1 MITNY
6 AYTPSIWPSVL
17 MALLMI
23 SLAVYSGRR
32 RSMPGAI
39 PLMIASLFAAV
50 WAAGSMMEVAAV
62 ELEAKIFWFKFQAAW
77 QLPIVT
83 TLTCFILEYTWPGR
97 WLTRRN
103 LALLYLPGL
112 LLAVM
117 MVTNDLHHLVW
128 RGFSL
133 RGKIIPLFGIG
144 TWISLVYAFVILEIV
159 NLIAFGWLSLRSP
172 QHRWP
177 VAVMLLGQFGGHT
190 LWMLDR
196 LIPHWSALPLDL
208 LGISFEFLMY
218 AIALFGF
225 HIFDPISLAR
235 QTAIEQMQAGMLVL
249 DIKGRIVSLNPA
261 AVTILG
267 SPVKNLL
274 GYPIQD
280 LLPSFADLAGI
291 LQVTGKSQVEISL
304 PEVHP
309 LGGTPGTPRDG
320 LERRSKIRD
329 YQLEASFLNDW
340 RGLEVGSLV
349 LLHDVTNQ
357 KRAQAQIIE
366 QQRALAMLQ
375 EREQLA
381 RELHDGIGQVLG
393 YVKMQAQAA
402 RDRLAQDQLA
412 AADSDL
418 EKLVAVAQ
426 DAHKDVREYIM
437 GAKLTASDQ
446 PGFLPALRLYLQRFS
461 QEYELRTELLEPP
474 GWSDDFLEATVEAQ
488 LLRVIQEALT
498 NARKHAQARC
508 VQVRL
513 EVEDSRARVIIQD
526 DGVGFDPAL
535 ITTATSQK
543 YGLGFMH
550 ERAAEVGG
558 CVAILSTPGQ
568 GTQVVVEVPVRGVNN
583 ESLIS

>member
-1 MITNY
+1 
-6 AYTPSIWPSVL
+6 
-17 MALLMI
+17 
-23 SLAVYSGRR
+23 
-32 RSMPGAI
+32 
-39 PLMIASLFAAV
+39 
-50 WAAGSMMEVAAV
+50 
-62 ELEAKIFWFKFQAAW
+62 
-77 QLPIVT
+77 
-83 TLTCFILEYTWPGR
+83 
-97 WLTRRN
+97 
-103 LALLYLPGL
+103 
-112 LLAVM
+112 
-117 MVTNDLHHLVW
+117 
-128 RGFSL
+128 
-133 RGKIIPLFGIG
+133 
-144 TWISLVYAFVILEIV
+144 
-159 NLIAFGWLSLRSP
+159 
-172 QHRWP
+172 
-177 VAVMLLGQFGGHT
+177 
-190 LWMLDR
+190 LDR
-196 LIPHWSALPLDL
+196 LITHWSALPLDL

-218 AIALFGF
+218 AMALFGF

-235 QTAIEQMQAGMLVL
+235 QTAIEQMKAGMLVL
-249 DIKGRIVSLNPA
+249 DIKGRIVSLNSA